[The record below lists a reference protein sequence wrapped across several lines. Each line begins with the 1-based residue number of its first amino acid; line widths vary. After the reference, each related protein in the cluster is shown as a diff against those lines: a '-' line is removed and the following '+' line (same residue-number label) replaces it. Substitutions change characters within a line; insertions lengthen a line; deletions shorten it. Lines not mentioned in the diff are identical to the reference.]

1 MTREGRK
8 AGAENSYL
16 EDSIIY
22 TGGEYRDHAF
32 KYRLLLP
39 VDHDPAARP
48 GGKSWPLILFL
59 HGAGERG
66 SDNAAQLKYLPE
78 LMALP
83 EHREK
88 HRAFVLAPQCPAN
101 RTWSAVDMKTM
112 AASRSAGPTDE
123 ARAVLAMLD
132 GVMRNHPVDPRR
144 VYLTGLSM
152 GGYGAWDLAARRPDL
167 WAAVVPICGGGDP
180 GTAAR
185 MKDLPIW
192 AFQGAK
198 DPVVPPERSREMV
211 EAVRRAG
218 GNPRTTEYADGAHD
232 SWTPAYRDPDLLA
245 WLFAQRKPGG
255 A

>member
-8 AGAENSYL
+8 AGTENNYV

-39 VDHDPAARP
+39 VDHDPKVAP
-48 GGKSWPLILFL
+48 SGKSWPLILFL

-66 SDNAAQLKYLPE
+66 SDNTRQLKYLPE
-78 LMALP
+78 QMAIP
-83 EHREK
+83 EYYEK
-88 HRAFVLAPQCPAN
+88 HRAFVLAPQCPLD
-101 RTWSAVDMKTM
+101 RTWSAIDMRTLTVSSSTEP
-112 AASRSAGPTDE
+112 APE
-123 ARAVLAMLD
+123 ARAVLLLLD
-132 GVMRNHPVDPRR
+132 EVMEKHPIDRHR

-152 GGYGAWDLAARRPDL
+152 GGYGAWDLAARCPER

-180 GTAAR
+180 ATASR

-198 DPVVPPERSREMV
+198 DPVVPPERSREMA

-218 GNPRTTEYADGAHD
+218 GKPRYTEYPDVAHD
-232 SWTPAYRDPDLLA
+232 SWTPAYRDPELLA
-245 WLFAQRKPGG
+245 WLFAQKKPT